1 MPLQIARVHLF
12 KWMMNIS
19 IAFPGGSVVKK
30 KNLPTNVGDTIQS
43 LGWEG
48 PLEKEMATHYSIL
61 AWKSCGQRSLVSYS
75 PWGHKRV
82 RHD

>member
-1 MPLQIARVHLF
+1 MVDEYFNSLPWWL
-12 KWMMNIS
+12 S
-19 IAFPGGSVVKK
+19 GKK